1 MHKNTVFSTYVLKSN
16 LNEFVFKF
24 RLTERS
30 LSQNWTNSKWKTLS
44 VDVAVVVVVEDRDD
58 VVDVV
63 PGEDE
68 DDVVVE
74 DRDDVGDVG
83 GVADRDDVG
92 DVVPGEGEEENLVA
106 DLEAGLEEDEGIEV
120 GGGEDV
126 GIHDAGVA
134 ALVIGEEEGI
144 QEAGDVVQGDE
155 GKGDVMERENVED
168 ELSMT
173 LTDLCAA
180 NASSWI
186 ECRAMLS
193 AVDGNRSILKDRCA
207 AAVGCNRSE
216 DPQINAVE
224 HNASTPRVGNA
235 AMVAQY
241 RLIRLA
247 D

>member
-1 MHKNTVFSTYVLKSN
+1 MHKNTVFSTDVLKSN
-16 LNEFVFKF
+16 LNKFVFKF
-24 RLTERS
+24 RLTKRS
-30 LSQNWTNSKWKTLS
+30 LSQNSKWKTLS
-44 VDVAVVVVVEDRDD
+44 VGGVVVEDRDD
-58 VVDVV
+58 EVDVV

-83 GVADRDDVG
+83 RVADLDDVG
-92 DVVPGEGEEENLVA
+92 DVVPGEGEEEEEVVA
-106 DLEAGLEEDEGIEV
+106 DLEAGLEEDDGIEL

-144 QEAGDVVQGDE
+144 QEAGGVVQGDE
-155 GKGDVMERENVED
+155 EGKGDVVE
-168 ELSMT
+168 T
-173 LTDLCAA
+173 LTDICAA
-180 NASSWI
+180 SASLWI

-193 AVDGNRSILKDRCA
+193 TVDGNRSILKDRCA
-207 AAVGCNRSE
+207 AAVGCNRFE
-216 DPQINAVE
+216 DPSINAVE
-224 HNASTPRVGNA
+224 HNALTPRVGNA

-241 RLIRLA
+241 RLIHLA